1 MLIQRLLEQI
11 VEWLMERFGEFRALR
26 IIKIIEKVISVVV
39 NTFKNWINDEIPLHG
54 AALAFYTIFSLA
66 PLLLVVIALS
76 GFFFGSQAATGQISA
91 FLDQLIG
98 PDAASF
104 VENIVANADQPFS
117 GVLATAIGVGTIL
130 FTSTTVIAQL
140 KSSLN
145 TIWNVETRE
154 GQTIRQFLISRFT
167 ALLLVFLFAI
177 IVVGSILL
185 DTVIAVIGVEIT
197 ALFPGGVELVSL
209 INTLVFTLATIFL
222 FAIIFKMLPDIKIAW
237 SDALIG
243 ATVTTIL
250 FLLGRY
256 MISLYLG
263 AGNLGSTYGAAGTF
277 VIVLIWIYYN
287 SLTVFLGAEF
297 THQYT
302 ITFGHGVRVPK
313 HARIR
318 KQVLQ
323 DRRKKRNLKTA
334 LNRLY
339 EKDDQSSDS
348 DSNIKI
354 I

>member
-11 VEWLMERFGEFRALR
+11 VEWLMNRYGEFRALR
-26 IIKIIEKVISVVV
+26 IIKIVEKMISVIL

-66 PLLLVVIALS
+66 PLLLVVVALS
-76 GFFFGSQAATGQISA
+76 GFFFGEQAATGQISA

-98 PDAASF
+98 PDAAAF
-104 VENIVANADQPFS
+104 IENIVANADQPFS
-117 GVLATAIGVGTIL
+117 GALATAIGVGTIL

-145 TIWNVETRE
+145 NIWNIETRE
-154 GQTIRQFLISRFT
+154 GQTIRQFIISRFT
-167 ALLLVFLFAI
+167 ALLLVLLFAL
-177 IVVGSILL
+177 IVVGSLLL
-185 DTVIAVIGVEIT
+185 DTVIALIGVELT
-197 ALFPGGVELVSL
+197 ELFPKGLEIVTWLNS
-209 INTLVFTLATIFL
+209 IVFTLSTILL

-237 SDALIG
+237 SDAIVG
-243 ATVTTIL
+243 ATVTTVL

-256 MISLYLG
+256 MISLYLSTDS
-263 AGNLGSTYGAAGTF
+263 LGSTYGAAGTF

-302 ITFGHGVRVPK
+302 ITFGYGVRVPK

-323 DRRKKRNLKTA
+323 ERRKSRRLKSKI
-334 LNRLY
+334 NRLY
-339 EKDDQSSDS
+339 KKETDTTDS
-348 DSNIKI
+348 DSNIKLT
-354 I
+354 